1 MNNDS
6 RIKNSARNAIVGLGG
21 QGAIV
26 LINFWSRGIFIKFL
40 SVEYLGVNGLFS
52 NVLTILSLA
61 ELGVGSAIIY
71 SMYKPIAENDK
82 RKIQALMNLYS
93 RAYKIIGLVIA
104 IVGILITPFIKY
116 MLRIILAAYRD
127 FEERIELVS
136 EKLPAKEIVRRA
148 NKTI

>member
-21 QGAIV
+21 QGVIV

-116 MLRIILAAYRD
+116 IIKDNGNIENIELIYLIFLLNTVVSYFLRIS
-127 FEERIELVS
+127 VQ
-136 EKLPAKEIVRRA
+136 
-148 NKTI
+148 

>member
-21 QGAIV
+21 QGVIV

-61 ELGVGSAIIY
+61 ELGVGSEIIY
-71 SMYKPIAENDK
+71 SM
-82 RKIQALMNLYS
+82 
-93 RAYKIIGLVIA
+93 
-104 IVGILITPFIKY
+104 
-116 MLRIILAAYRD
+116 
-127 FEERIELVS
+127 
-136 EKLPAKEIVRRA
+136 
-148 NKTI
+148 